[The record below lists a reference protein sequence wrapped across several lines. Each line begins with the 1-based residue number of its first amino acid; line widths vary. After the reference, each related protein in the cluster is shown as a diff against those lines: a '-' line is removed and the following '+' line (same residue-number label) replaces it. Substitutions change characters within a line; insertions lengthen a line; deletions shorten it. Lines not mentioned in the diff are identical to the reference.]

1 MRKNVIKDK
10 FGVSVGDEM
19 NRLINIIEKTPIKT
33 FIENKLTYD
42 SMNKVNLV
50 EMSYEERMEFL
61 EKNPK
66 AMFSYAKNDV
76 ISSVFTNFSVNKD
89 RSIIFYDII
98 RLIPFDDS
106 ENSLIVQGDDLVR
119 VKEFH
124 RHTGLGLNQL
134 QGIGWHHI
142 NFLNP
147 SFSFL
152 NWNKISWEDLK

>member
-10 FGVSVGDEM
+10 FGVPVGDEM

-33 FIENKLTYD
+33 FIENKITYD
-42 SMNKVNLV
+42 SMDKVNLV

-66 AMFSYAKNDV
+66 AMFSYAANDV
-76 ISSVFTNFSVNKD
+76 TSSVFTNFSVNKD
-89 RSIIFYDII
+89 KSIIFYDII
-98 RLIPFDDS
+98 RLIPFDD
-106 ENSLIVQGDDLVR
+106 NLFKHGNGVVRVRGDD
-119 VKEFH
+119 

-134 QGIGWHHI
+134 EGIGWHHI

-152 NWNKISWEDLK
+152 NWNTISWEDLK

>member
-1 MRKNVIKDK
+1 MRKDVIIDN
-10 FGVSVGDEM
+10 FGVPVGVKI
-19 NRLINIIEKTPIKT
+19 NRLINIIEKTPKKT

-42 SMNKVNLV
+42 SMDKVNLV

-66 AMFSYAKNDV
+66 AMFSYSKNDV

-98 RLIPFDDS
+98 RLIPFVTVDD
-106 ENSLIVQGDDLVR
+106 GDNLVMY
-119 VKEFH
+119 KGFH
-124 RHTGLGLNQL
+124 KHTGLSLNQL
-134 QGIGWHHI
+134 TGIGWDYI

-152 NWNKISWEDLK
+152 NWNTISWEDLK